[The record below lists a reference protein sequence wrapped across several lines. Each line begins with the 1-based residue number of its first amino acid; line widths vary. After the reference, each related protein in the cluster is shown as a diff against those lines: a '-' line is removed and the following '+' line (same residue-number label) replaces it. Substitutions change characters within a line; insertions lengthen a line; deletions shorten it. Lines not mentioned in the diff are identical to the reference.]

1 MIPRILEV
9 GSSGTST
16 ATSSS
21 STVTGPASIVVVAS
35 PTASRKDY
43 VPRKVHT
50 VNAASPTGPRKHLRP
65 IDPEKRLSLP
75 VETLMS
81 PAASSSSPSLLL
93 PSNASSCAGSSG
105 LSASAATQAV
115 KKAAGSISRA
125 TIAGAKKIKTD
136 TDTHLAIAAETA
148 MNFFPGAA
156 VRTNTSP
163 QLQVSQ
169 QHPAES
175 EASRAA
181 AASAAASAGRRDS
194 CRSSQRS
201 RVTAD
206 GTCTLFVEDYKV
218 PLSDG
223 SGFLPMDREC
233 RRETFSKGSQKG
245 AVLLIPGFASNRQM
259 FHLGGGVGKSGPS
272 FSEFLAQREYDVFAI
287 DLRGTTESLALGGKR
302 AAGMREYVEVDIPSA
317 IQMIKRLGGY
327 KQVYLI
333 GHSMGGALSCA
344 VAGICPEDVA
354 GVIHLAGLYHYT
366 LPGLSE
372 VIDLYKA
379 FCPRPIKAVVR
390 TSSSIAARSASAVL
404 SPVISGVGY
413 VLGVNSSSAAP
424 TTPAAARRPS
434 TSVISISETAGS
446 SSTDNDA
453 QQQRRS
459 LITAEPS
466 RPPILHYTHQ
476 FITHLKRQPI
486 PLKTGLNVLLFLR
499 QFVPERIEKALMNAW
514 YPSPWVANSVE
525 DPWGLMKASVESPS
539 VGVYLSIA
547 QMALH
552 HEFYNNWVANSSV
565 HRAEVASDG
574 SDGKPSGAATNETSK
589 SASSTVNLL
598 VPPALNARSL
608 SSTSSTSDSSTTTAV
623 SDPPPTPNIAGLR
636 KKRVPKAPPHHP
648 DLTDEETWN
657 ELTTYLR
664 KFESLEQLPL
674 FFCYAN
680 ADGVIRMKDS
690 LVGYER
696 SGSFW
701 KDVIHYED
709 EVLEDPA
716 TIAAKA
722 EAAGASPA
730 AAAQASEDL
739 ADDILRDKIVDG
751 VKESF
756 EDCCKVL
763 RTGCDNVGVRTPSIS
778 TATTPAAAAEG
789 GDVDANN
796 STTLAADRKVHF
808 SPAYDES
815 DPASA
820 ILWASSRPPKK
831 SMSSTALHALHRGPH
846 HQHHHH
852 HHTHHVRPPPPMTKI
867 NTTAKTRAGGASSLP
882 SASQT
887 ASSPAA
893 ATAAAANTPSGA
905 RGSAATSTAGA
916 SASPQTPTFKPQFPA
931 VFSLDAGTSYGHIDV
946 LGGVHAEVL
955 WVCIAEWLEKTS
967 ARNRTWGFWRRYSAK

>member
-16 ATSSS
+16 ASNS
-21 STVTGPASIVVVAS
+21 VTGPASIVVAS

-81 PAASSSSPSLLL
+81 PVSSL
-93 PSNASSCAGSSG
+93 PSTASCSSSG

-148 MNFFPGAA
+148 LNFFPGAA

-169 QHPAES
+169 PAES
-175 EASRAA
+175 DASTAA
-181 AASAAASAGRRDS
+181 AAAPASGRRDS

-372 VIDLYKA
+372 VIDLYRA

-404 SPVISGVGY
+404 SPVISGVSY
-413 VLGVNSSSAAP
+413 VLGVNSSTAP
-424 TTPAAARRPS
+424 TTTPAAARRSSS
-434 TSVISISETAGS
+434 TATCTSESAGS
-446 SSTDNDA
+446 ISTDNDA
-453 QQQRRS
+453 QQQS

-499 QFVPERIEKALMNAW
+499 QFVPERIEKALMNAM

-565 HRAEVASDG
+565 HRAEVASDD
-574 SDGKPSGAATNETSK
+574 SDGTSSGAATTETSK
-589 SASSTVNLL
+589 PTSSTGKLL
-598 VPPALNARSL
+598 VPPPLNARSL

-623 SDPPPTPNIAGLR
+623 GDPPPTPNIAGPR
-636 KKRVPKAPPHHP
+636 KKRAPKAPQHP

-716 TIAAKA
+716 IRAAKA

-756 EDCCKVL
+756 EDCVKVL

-778 TATTPAAAAEG
+778 TATTSAAAAEG
-789 GDVDANN
+789 GDVDAN

-820 ILWASSRPPKK
+820 ILWASSHPPKK

-852 HHTHHVRPPPPMTKI
+852 AHHHVRPPPISKI
-867 NTTAKTRAGGASSLP
+867 NTTAKTRPGAAASSA
-882 SASQT
+882 SSQT
-887 ASSPAA
+887 SPG
-893 ATAAAANTPSGA
+893 TPA
-905 RGSAATSTAGA
+905 SAAPRSSGSTSTNTAGA
-916 SASPQTPTFKPQFPA
+916 AASPQTSTFKPQFPA

>member
-16 ATSSS
+16 ASNS
-21 STVTGPASIVVVAS
+21 VTGPASIVVAS

-81 PAASSSSPSLLL
+81 PVSSL
-93 PSNASSCAGSSG
+93 PSNASCSSSG

-163 QLQVSQ
+163 QLQVSK
-169 QHPAES
+169 PAES
-175 EASRAA
+175 EASTAA
-181 AASAAASAGRRDS
+181 AAAAPASGRRDS

-287 DLRGTTESLALGGKR
+287 DLRGTTEALALGGKR

-413 VLGVNSSSAAP
+413 VLGVNSSTTP
-424 TTPAAARRPS
+424 TTPAAARRSSS
-434 TSVISISETAGS
+434 TASCTSESGGSI
-446 SSTDNDA
+446 STDNDP
-453 QQQRRS
+453 QQQS

-476 FITHLKRQPI
+476 FMTHLKRQPI

-499 QFVPERIEKALMNAW
+499 QFVPERIEKALMNAM

-565 HRAEVASDG
+565 HRAEVASDDSEG
-574 SDGKPSGAATNETSK
+574 TPSGAASTETSK
-589 SASSTVNLL
+589 PTSSSGKLL
-598 VPPALNARSL
+598 VPPPLNARSL
-608 SSTSSTSDSSTTTAV
+608 SSASSTSDSSTTTAV
-623 SDPPPTPNIAGLR
+623 GDPPPTPNIAGPR
-636 KKRVPKAPPHHP
+636 KKRAPKAPQHP

-709 EVLEDPA
+709 EVLENPA
-716 TIAAKA
+716 ISAAKA

-756 EDCCKVL
+756 EDCVKVL

-778 TATTPAAAAEG
+778 TATTSAAAAEG
-789 GDVDANN
+789 GDVDAN

-820 ILWASSRPPKK
+820 ILWASSHPPKK

-852 HHTHHVRPPPPMTKI
+852 HHHHVRPPPISKI
-867 NTTAKTRAGGASSLP
+867 NTTAKTRHGGAAS
-882 SASQT
+882 SASSQT
-887 ASSPAA
+887 SPG
-893 ATAAAANTPSGA
+893 TPA
-905 RGSAATSTAGA
+905 SAAPRSSGSTSTHTAGA
-916 SASPQTPTFKPQFPA
+916 SASPHTSTFKPQFPE

>member
-9 GSSGTST
+9 SPTGTCA
-16 ATSSS
+16 AT
-21 STVTGPASIVVVAS
+21 TVTGPATTVAS
-35 PTASRKDY
+35 PCI
-43 VPRKVHT
+43 PRKVHT
-50 VNAASPTGPRKHLRP
+50 VNAASPTGPRKHLRLM
-65 IDPEKRLSLP
+65 DPDKRLSLP
-75 VETLMS
+75 VESLMS
-81 PAASSSSPSLLL
+81 PPPLLSPS
-93 PSNASSCAGSSG
+93 SANCSSAG
-105 LSASAATQAV
+105 LSAAAATQAV

-148 MNFFPGAA
+148 LNFFPGAA

-163 QLQVSQ
+163 ELQHSQL
-169 QHPAES
+169 AEPKVTTTTDGS
-175 EASRAA
+175 STAPNMSR
-181 AASAAASAGRRDS
+181 RES

-218 PLSDG
+218 PLIDG

-259 FHLGGGVGKSGPS
+259 FHLGGGIGKSGPS

-287 DLRGTTESLALGGKR
+287 DLRGTTEALALGAKR

-379 FCPRPIKAVVR
+379 FCPRPIKAIVR
-390 TSSSIAARSASAVL
+390 TSSSLAARSASAVL

-413 VLGVNSSSAAP
+413 VLGVNSSAPSAAP
-424 TTPAAARRPS
+424 TTARRPP
-434 TSVISISETAGS
+434 TITTTAASEPAVGA
-446 SSTDNDA
+446 DNADKDA
-453 QQQRRS
+453 QQKS
-459 LITAEPS
+459 LIAAEPP
-466 RPPILHYTHQ
+466 RPPILHYTQQ
-476 FITHLKRQPI
+476 FMTHLKRQPI

-499 QFVPERIEKALMNAW
+499 QFVPERIEKALMNAM

-552 HEFYNNWVANSSV
+552 HEYYNNWVANSSV
-565 HRAEVASDG
+565 HRAEVASDDTDNKVTE
-574 SDGKPSGAATNETSK
+574 SANETSK
-589 SASSTVNLL
+589 PSSTGNLL
-598 VPPALNARSL
+598 SPPPLNARSL
-608 SSTSSTSDSSTTTAV
+608 SSSSSTSDSSSATAT
-623 SDPPPTPNIAGLR
+623 SEAAPPTPTIAGLR
-636 KKRVPKAPPHHP
+636 KKRMQKASQHP

-716 TIAAKA
+716 ITAAKA
-722 EAAGASPA
+722 KAASSPN
-730 AAAQASEDL
+730 AAQATEDL
-739 ADDILRDKIVDG
+739 ADDMLREKIVDG
-751 VKESF
+751 VRESF

-763 RTGCDNVGVRTPSIS
+763 RTGCDNVGARTPAFPS
-778 TATTPAAAAEG
+778 AATPAAAEKT
-789 GDVDANN
+789 GDVDTGA
-796 STTLAADRKVHF
+796 TPAADRKVHF

-831 SMSSTALHALHRGPH
+831 SMSSTALHALHRGTH

-852 HHTHHVRPPPPMTKI
+852 HLQHHHHSRPPPVSKI
-867 NTTAKTRAGGASSLP
+867 TT
-882 SASQT
+882 SQARLARTGVTGPATST
-887 ASSPAA
+887 AAAAEATA
-893 ATAAAANTPSGA
+893 ATAALPSSSSSTRPATTPTA
-905 RGSAATSTAGA
+905 RGSITGTSSGR
-916 SASPQTPTFKPQFPA
+916 PQTPTFKPQFPA

>member
-16 ATSSS
+16 ASNS
-21 STVTGPASIVVVAS
+21 VTGSASLVVAS
-35 PTASRKDY
+35 PPASRKDY

-81 PAASSSSPSLLL
+81 PVSSL
-93 PSNASSCAGSSG
+93 PSNASCSSSG

-163 QLQVSQ
+163 QLQVSP
-169 QHPAES
+169 PAES
-175 EASRAA
+175 EASTAA
-181 AASAAASAGRRDS
+181 AAAPASGRRDS

-390 TSSSIAARSASAVL
+390 TSSAIAARSASAVL

-413 VLGVNSSSAAP
+413 VLGVNSSTAP
-424 TTPAAARRPS
+424 TTTPAAARRSSS
-434 TSVISISETAGS
+434 TATCTSESGGSI
-446 SSTDNDA
+446 STDNDA
-453 QQQRRS
+453 QQQS

-476 FITHLKRQPI
+476 FMTHLKRQPI

-499 QFVPERIEKALMNAW
+499 QFVPERIEKALMNAM

-565 HRAEVASDG
+565 HRAEVASDD
-574 SDGKPSGAATNETSK
+574 SDGKPSGAAITETSK
-589 SASSTVNLL
+589 PTSSTGKLL
-598 VPPALNARSL
+598 VPPPLNARSL

-623 SDPPPTPNIAGLR
+623 GDPPPTPNIAGPR
-636 KKRVPKAPPHHP
+636 KKRAPKAPQHP

-716 TIAAKA
+716 VSAAKA
-722 EAAGASPA
+722 KAAGASPA

-739 ADDILRDKIVDG
+739 ADGILRDKIVDG

-756 EDCCKVL
+756 EDCVKVL
-763 RTGCDNVGVRTPSIS
+763 RTGCDNVGVRSPSIS
-778 TATTPAAAAEG
+778 TATTSAAAAEG
-789 GDVDANN
+789 GDVD
-796 STTLAADRKVHF
+796 STTFAADRKVHF

-820 ILWASSRPPKK
+820 ILWASSHPPKK

-852 HHTHHVRPPPPMTKI
+852 HHHHVRPPPISKI
-867 NTTAKTRAGGASSLP
+867 NTTAKTRPGGAAS
-882 SASQT
+882 SASSQT
-887 ASSPAA
+887 SPG
-893 ATAAAANTPSGA
+893 TPA
-905 RGSAATSTAGA
+905 SAAPRSSGSTSTNTAGA
-916 SASPQTPTFKPQFPA
+916 SASPQTSTFKPQFPA